1 MMSRSSHYQELTLKA
16 RLARGKLQ
24 PLFSAHAQAH
34 DASWCLE
41 LWGRPA
47 VATLLGVATLFTE
60 LVGCDLPVQL
70 SAQGGVGTVEP
81 AAAVAA
87 AGGCG
92 MVPAMADGVQ
102 EGCGVNYLMPF
113 VPHVD
118 AVRESA
124 RRARVVEFLYGNPRV
139 DRVPA
144 VPPGGARTGR
154 MAAAAGWN

>member
-47 VATLLGVATLFTE
+47 IATLLGVATRFTE

-70 SAQGGVGTVEP
+70 AAMGGVGTVEL

-87 AGGCG
+87 ARGH
-92 MVPAMADGVQ
+92 VRVTWMAERDPEGV
-102 EGCGVNYLMPF
+102 GLN
-113 VPHVD
+113 
-118 AVRESA
+118 S
-124 RRARVVEFLYGNPRV
+124 
-139 DRVPA
+139 
-144 VPPGGARTGR
+144 
-154 MAAAAGWN
+154 